1 MTLTMIPTHAH
12 ITEYAD
18 PVLRP
23 ASPASSLGTAY
34 GPDQTSFSDSELS
47 GTAFEQK
54 CLERLEL
61 DQPRKDELH
70 ANKDPLITI
79 QLSPGG
85 KAVWVG
91 DEEAMKD
98 LDPASARGASV
109 LHVIC
114 ATC

>member
-1 MTLTMIPTHAH
+1 MIPTHAH
-12 ITEYAD
+12 VTEYAD

-23 ASPASSLGTAY
+23 ASPASSLGTEY

-47 GTAFEQK
+47 GTTFEKK

-61 DQPRKDELH
+61 DQPREEELD

-91 DEEAMKD
+91 DEEAMKG
-98 LDPASARGASV
+98 LDPTSARGAFWFCMSFAQ
-109 LHVIC
+109 L
-114 ATC
+114 ADT